1 MIMFEK
7 VSWGEYFTGVSILL
21 LVYYL
26 LLWLIVFKASPS
38 VLYKFIRFRRSTNV
52 QDSSKSA
59 QPITLDYLKE
69 VLRKI
74 FVGRKNKAELVMA
87 IKNKLNPYY
96 HLIGPE
102 LGEELNQFIAE
113 ESIRVCS
120 IRLEDVDFKVIWE

>member
-1 MIMFEK
+1 MFEK
-7 VSWGEYFTGVSILL
+7 VSWGEYFTGVGILL

-26 LLWLIVFKASPS
+26 LLWLILFKASPS
-38 VLYKFIRFRRSTNV
+38 VLYKFIRLRRSTNV
-52 QDSSKSA
+52 QDSSKNA

-87 IKNKLNPYY
+87 IKDKLNPYY

-102 LGEELNQFIAE
+102 LGEELNQYIAE
-113 ESIRVCS
+113 ESVRVCS
-120 IRLEDVDFKVIWE
+120 IRLEDVDFRVIWE

>member
-1 MIMFEK
+1 MFEK
-7 VSWGEYFTGVSILL
+7 VSWGEYFTVVSFLI

-26 LLWLIVFKASPS
+26 LLWLILFKASPS

-52 QDSSKSA
+52 QDSAKST

-87 IKNKLNPYY
+87 IKDKLNPYY

-102 LGEELNQFIAE
+102 LSEEINQFIAE
-113 ESIRVCS
+113 ECVRVCS
-120 IRLEDVDFKVIWE
+120 IRLEDVDFRVIWE